1 MIFFTK
7 DSAPGARIND
17 FASTVNKG
25 DGLETMKWRCGVCG
39 YVHDGDEA
47 PDRCPNCRAAKE
59 KFSVLDTDTG
69 LLQIIDYNKLGVAK
83 GTNFEEDLTMQFQGE
98 CMEVGMYIAMARQ
111 AEREGFPE
119 VAETMKRVAWEE
131 AHHAARFCELLGGIS
146 ESTKENLEK
155 LVAGESGAN
164 TGKKGIATRSK
175 EENQDAIHDAV
186 HEACKD
192 EARHA
197 AAFHGLLKRLF

>member
-1 MIFFTK
+1 MIV
-7 DSAPGARIND
+7 SEERI
-17 FASTVNKG
+17 TG
-25 DGLETMKWRCGVCG
+25 TTWRCVVCG
-39 YVHDGDEA
+39 YTSEGNEA
-47 PDRCPNCRAAKE
+47 PDRCPNCRSPKE
-59 KFSVLDTDTG
+59 KFEEMKLGTG

-83 GTNFEEDLTMQFQGE
+83 GTSFEEDLKAQFYGE
-98 CMEVGMYIAMARQ
+98 CAEVGMYIAMARQ
-111 AEREGFPE
+111 AEREGYPE
-119 VAETMKRVAWEE
+119 VSETIKRIAWEE

-164 TGKKGIATRSK
+164 SGKKGIAVRSK
-175 EENQDAIHDAV
+175 EENQDAIHDAI

-197 AAFHGLLKRLF
+197 AAFYGLLKRFFGAE